1 MVSFYQPA
9 QQCECRW
16 RWPVMWQDE
25 CHPGLGCSLPHPRFG
40 TKPCRVSW
48 WPPEGDRWHCTKINQ
63 LLWCWVT
70 IQLVTT
76 SGVIK
81 EVQQRTGLNVQQ
93 EEWKCTSPLYKINN
107 TYSTTQHGQLFTC
120 SSEPSVVTMVTE
132 WAPCVASSW
141 AGMVMVVPSWVTM
154 VIVPPIACKSASEIL
169 TWYETQYRVNIQF
182 HRKSF
187 WHTMSEV

>member
-25 CHPGLGCSLPHPRFG
+25 CHPGLGCSLPPPRFG

-70 IQLVTT
+70 NELVTT

-93 EEWKCTSPLYKINN
+93 EEWKCTSPLYKKKQHIFNN
-107 TYSTTQHGQLFTC
+107 TTRAIVYLFIWAVCCYHGNWVSTLRCQFMGWDGYGCAFLGYHGDC
-120 SSEPSVVTMVTE
+120 
-132 WAPCVASSW
+132 ASHS
-141 AGMVMVVPSWVTM
+141 
-154 VIVPPIACKSASEIL
+154 L
-169 TWYETQYRVNIQF
+169 
-182 HRKSF
+182 
-187 WHTMSEV
+187 